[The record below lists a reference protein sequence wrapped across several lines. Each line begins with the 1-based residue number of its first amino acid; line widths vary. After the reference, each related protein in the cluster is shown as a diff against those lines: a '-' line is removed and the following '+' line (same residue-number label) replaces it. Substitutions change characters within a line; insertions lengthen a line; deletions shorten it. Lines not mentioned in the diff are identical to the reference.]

1 MIARL
6 LFWLSRGDL
15 FSAAVRFG
23 FAHLS
28 GLLPVRRVG
37 ETEQIIAFHHPRPG
51 WQPHI
56 LFVPKAG
63 IASLLDVR
71 PEQIPLVRGLI
82 QFALETAS
90 RERTSSSDAMPAL
103 GTNKM

>member
-1 MIARL
+1 MIAGL
-6 LFWLSRGDL
+6 LFRLARSDL
-15 FSAAVRFG
+15 FSVVVRFG

-37 ETEQIIAFHHPRPG
+37 ETEQVIAFHHPRPG

-63 IASLLDVR
+63 IASLLASTGEKDAKIRQLKYEDVADMR
-71 PEQIPLVRGLI
+71 FVAEAEKEGFFKKLVIR
-82 QFALETAS
+82 
-90 RERTSSSDAMPAL
+90 
-103 GTNKM
+103 